1 MTLAGRVALVT
12 GGAKG
17 LGPAIVEALAGA
29 GADLAL
35 IGRDMAALAA
45 LRARPALSGR
55 RLEVAQ
61 GDVTDDAQVAAAV
74 GDLAGRLGR
83 VDILV
88 NAAGGTGGIAAAG
101 WQMDVADFDALIEA
115 NLKSAFL
122 VMRAAV
128 PRMIAVGGGRIVNIA
143 GTYGLRGREGRS
155 AYSAAKWG
163 LRGLTKSFARELG
176 AHNITVNAVCPGLV
190 EGPALDAAIAAR
202 GADAIA
208 AEHPLRRVATAVD
221 VAEAV
226 LFLVGESGRSITGQD
241 VVVDCGWSA

>member
-1 MTLAGRVALVT
+1 MDNVAAGRITIGREDRVPLAGCVALVT

-88 NAAGGTGGIAAAG
+88 NAAGGTGGIRAAG
-101 WQMDVADFDALIEA
+101 WPMDGADFDALIGA
-115 NLKSAFL
+115 QLKSAL
-122 VMRAAV
+122 L
-128 PRMIAVGGGRIVNIA
+128 
-143 GTYGLRGREGRS
+143 GLRG
-155 AYSAAKWG
+155 
-163 LRGLTKSFARELG
+163 
-176 AHNITVNAVCPGLV
+176 
-190 EGPALDAAIAAR
+190 
-202 GADAIA
+202 
-208 AEHPLRRVATAVD
+208 
-221 VAEAV
+221 
-226 LFLVGESGRSITGQD
+226 
-241 VVVDCGWSA
+241 